1 MFRYVLWSERKR
13 LAATQEREAAGES
26 LWSDE
31 IPEAARRKIAHIW
44 EVDLSFANDS
54 QTEAFYK
61 QQSLLFRLDGRD
73 AFAQTPRQFVQLTDT
88 DEILTHIEAVRR
100 AFENAHIGHH
110 LFNTIVNRTFN
121 EHRIAFRLVEDSVIP
136 LASDE
141 LHVEI
146 VEPTLRLLVDS
157 RFADAHESYL
167 KSLKEISSGDPADAI
182 TDAGTA
188 LQSALAALGVSGNS
202 LGAQLKDAKKKGLLA
217 PHDQN
222 LADGIAKFIGW
233 ASADRNETGDAHKPT
248 DPALSD
254 AWLMV
259 HVVGALILRLADPV
273 PRSIPEG

>member
-1 MFRYVLWSERKR
+1 MTLDFTADDQAEEFQQHLSI
-13 LAATQEREAAGES
+13 LF
-26 LWSDE
+26 
-31 IPEAARRKIAHIW
+31 KI
-44 EVDLSFANDS
+44 
-54 QTEAFYK
+54 
-61 QQSLLFRLDGRD
+61 DGHG
-73 AFAQTPRQFVQLTDT
+73 AFADTPQKFERLTDT

-100 AFENAHIGHH
+100 AFESAHIKHE
-110 LFNTIVNRTFN
+110 LFGTIVNRTFN

-202 LGAQLKDAKKKGLLA
+202 LGAQLKDAKKGLLA

-222 LADGIAKFIGW
+222 LADGIAKFIDW
-233 ASADRNETGDAHKPT
+233 ASADRSETGDAHKPT